1 MKTFVIASLT
11 LGQLAAAAPQ
21 MIQYMTVTSTVP
33 SSPAQT
39 GYQWNTGVRTDF
51 PIHSSCN
58 NTERAL
64 LTKGLNDAKALAQQ
78 AKDHILLRGRE
89 DAHYKKYF
97 GNASTAEAVGW
108 YDRIVNADKTPNWF
122 RCDDPDDKCEQS
134 GWGGYW
140 RGENATEE
148 TNICPLSFLARM
160 PLEGMCG
167 YGYDVANGEMNVY
180 WASDLIHRMLHLP
193 NIAEGLVDHFA
204 DGYEN
209 VTELAQTS
217 PNETTRNSET
227 LQLFALDVYGFDV
240 AYPGEGCAGVVRSTS
255 SSSAAA
261 SATSSAS
268 ASGSASATAS
278 GASACQT
285 MANGMVMCQS
295 AAVSV
300 SASATTSAAA
310 TGTSDAATRERF
322 TADLN
327 FEKSRRDSWGV
338 AAGMLPTGR
347 THANRILTDSSTA
360 DLNFEKSRRDT
371 QGLWIMIMLMRID

>member
-278 GASACQT
+278 GASVSAAPCFVLIPSTDGIQACQT

-310 TGTSDAATRERF
+310 TGTSDAAVSPSAFFPLHVILLESN
-322 TADLN
+322 A
-327 FEKSRRDSWGV
+327 DSWQDSCHTHSD
-338 AAGMLPTGR
+338 TGEV
-347 THANRILTDSSTA
+347 HC
-360 DLNFEKSRRDT
+360 
-371 QGLWIMIMLMRID
+371 